1 MLRTFRLLLTLAV
14 LEGTLPMAVAEAQ
27 TPVLNLDPIPGV
39 VAPPVDPLP
48 GLPHPPDVPASLMKP
63 ASGSHYGCADLP
75 EPYFVPDPL
84 LDRPDFAPPGWF
96 LDAEVGFAGPHII
109 GVQSNAGTPVGNVPD
124 FLFVPAA
131 GLDWTVSPSLQI
143 GYRLPSA
150 FGEFALSYR
159 FLATDG
165 NGSTAG
171 FDGPAALRTRLN
183 FNVIDLDYLSREFSL
198 APHWDMKWHIGLRL
212 AELYY
217 DSRADEALA
226 LAAAGST
233 MFEQRFSNS
242 YWGIGPHAGVELQ
255 RAVVGTGLSF
265 VGKVDAATLLGR
277 IRQGFFEQS
286 TTLAPNGQFTA
297 FEDRYSGSQD
307 VPIVSLQ
314 AGVSWRPTEF
324 PQVQLFLGYNFEYW
338 WNVGKLSNIGTAAA
352 LSDQEILL
360 RLTCNY

>member
-1 MLRTFRLLLTLAV
+1 MFRTFRLLLALAV
-14 LEGTLPMAVAEAQ
+14 LGELLPTAQAEAQ
-27 TPVLNLDPIPGV
+27 TPTLHLDPMPGASTTV
-39 VAPPVDPLP
+39 YDPLP
-48 GLPHPPDVPASLMKP
+48 GFPRPPDVPPSLLQP
-63 ASGSHYGCADLP
+63 ASATQYGCADLP

-84 LDRPDFAPPGWF
+84 LDRPGCASPGWF
-96 LDAEVGFAGPHII
+96 LNAEVGFAGPHII
-109 GVQSNAGTPVGNVPD
+109 GVQTNAGTPVGNVPD
-124 FLFVPAA
+124 VLFVPAA
-131 GLDWTVSPSLQI
+131 GLDWTVSPRLQF

-165 NGSTAG
+165 NGSTNG
-171 FDGPAALRTRLN
+171 FDGPAALRTRLDY
-183 FNVIDLDYLSREFSL
+183 NVIDVDYLSREFSL

-233 MFEQRFSNS
+233 IFEQRFSNS
-242 YWGIGPHAGVELQ
+242 FWGIGPHAGLELQ
-255 RAVVGTGLSF
+255 RAVEGTGLSF
-265 VGKVDAATLLGR
+265 VGRIDAATLLGR
-277 IRQGFFEQS
+277 IRQGFYEQS
-286 TTLAPNGQFTA
+286 TTLAPNGQFTT

-307 VPIVSLQ
+307 VPILSVQ
-314 AGVSWRPTEF
+314 AGVSWRPTAF
-324 PQVQLFLGYNFEYW
+324 PQAQLFFGYDFEYW

-360 RLTCNY
+360 RLAFNY